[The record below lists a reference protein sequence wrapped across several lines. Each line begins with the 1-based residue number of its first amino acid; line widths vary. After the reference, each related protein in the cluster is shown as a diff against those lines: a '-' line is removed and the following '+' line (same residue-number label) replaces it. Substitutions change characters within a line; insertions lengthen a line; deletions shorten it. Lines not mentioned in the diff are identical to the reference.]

1 MHKTSNP
8 SPLQGVSGILYDIP
22 YLVRDPN
29 EFRMSEKRHQI
40 EVRNQAVVDDY
51 FIARANGF
59 NAADAQRQV
68 AEKHGITT
76 KRVHYI
82 LVWFYREAKKRKKYD
97 FLEKFFNI
105 DGTLK

>member
-1 MHKTSNP
+1 MDYP
-8 SPLQGVSGILYDIP
+8 LYDIP

-59 NAADAQRQV
+59 NAADARKKV
-68 AEKHGITT
+68 AEKHGITPD
-76 KRVHYI
+76 RVQNSI
-82 LVWFYREAKKRKKYD
+82 
-97 FLEKFFNI
+97 
-105 DGTLK
+105 T

>member
-1 MHKTSNP
+1 MDYP
-8 SPLQGVSGILYDIP
+8 LYDIP

-59 NAADAQRQV
+59 NAADARKKV
-68 AEKHGITT
+68 AEKHGITL
-76 KRVHYI
+76 KRVQTTI
-82 LVWFYREAKKRKKYD
+82 VWFFNEAKKRKKYD
-97 FLEKFFNI
+97 FLQKF
-105 DGTLK
+105 LLSKEH

>member
-40 EVRNQAVVDDY
+40 EVKNQAVVDDY

-59 NAADAQRQV
+59 NAADARKQV
-68 AEKHGITT
+68 AEKHGITP
-76 KRVHYI
+76 KRVQTTS
-82 LVWFYREAKKRKKYD
+82 VWFFNEAKKRKKYE
-97 FLEKFFNI
+97 FLQKFSH
-105 DGTLK
+105 LEEH